1 MAWTLLLT
9 NQPFQV
15 ASQERILGV
24 PQAGEGDS
32 WEPWPLTSAFL
43 PLPPRKVQ
51 FDRGKKGLHPFPSPE
66 QHPVPLHTDAAELP
80 HDPCGQPGVGEGPRE
95 QSGAGSLGPEVGV
108 DHRAF
113 LWGTWEPLSTV
124 AASASSAQ
132 HENLGHGSFT
142 KIYRGRRREA
152 VDGETHETEVLLKVM
167 DARHRN
173 CMEVRR
179 EPEQKAIHVELHGA
193 IPVVPALG
201 GR

>member
-43 PLPPRKVQ
+43 LLPPRKVQ

-80 HDPCGQPGVGEGPRE
+80 HDPCGQPGVGEDPWGLKWVWITGPF
-95 QSGAGSLGPEVGV
+95 SGGRGSHCQLSPP
-108 DHRAF
+108 RR
-113 LWGTWEPLSTV
+113 LPLSTRTWAMALSRRST
-124 AASASSAQ
+124 AAA
-132 HENLGHGSFT
+132 G
-142 KIYRGRRREA
+142 GRPW
-152 VDGETHETEVLLKVM
+152 M
-167 DARHRN
+167 ARHT
-173 CMEVRR
+173 RR
-179 EPEQKAIHVELHGA
+179 KSS
-193 IPVVPALG
+193 
-201 GR
+201 